1 MISHA
6 FHNLRLADNGLLL
19 AICLRR
25 SLGGDSPQVTKF
37 NLCSKSSLLFNDL
50 YKENDD
56 WLSFYDF
63 FDCYTDKD
71 GCDDEN

>member
-6 FHNLRLADNGLLL
+6 FHNFILADNGLLL
-19 AICLRR
+19 EIYFRR
-25 SLGGDSPQVTKF
+25 SFGGDSPQVTKF

-56 WLSFYDF
+56 
-63 FDCYTDKD
+63 
-71 GCDDEN
+71 